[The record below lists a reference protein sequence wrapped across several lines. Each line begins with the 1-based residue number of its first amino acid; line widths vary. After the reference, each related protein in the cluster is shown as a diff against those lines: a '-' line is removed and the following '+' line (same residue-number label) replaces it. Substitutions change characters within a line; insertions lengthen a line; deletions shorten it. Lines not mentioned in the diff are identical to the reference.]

1 MKTKPTNSNKPNQT
15 EKQYKPPKTVTP
27 EDKEFMLAVAG
38 KLLELQK
45 QEGILTAELCRKVG
59 ISRYTYLLITTGQVY
74 WNSEKVLK
82 LIKFYGMDA
91 PTFFR
96 SL

>member
-1 MKTKPTNSNKPNQT
+1 MTQKPANNTKPNQS
-15 EKQYKPPKTVTP
+15 EKQYQPPKPVAP
-27 EDKEFMLAVAG
+27 EDKEFMLTVAE

-45 QEGILTAELCRKVG
+45 QEGILTAELCRKLL

-82 LIKFYGMDA
+82 LIKYYGIDA
-91 PTFFR
+91 ASFFK

>member
-1 MKTKPTNSNKPNQT
+1 MKPKPAGKAKP
-15 EKQYKPPKTVTP
+15 KQSGKKYQPPKPVEP

-38 KLLELQK
+38 KLLELQRK
-45 QEGILTAELCRKVG
+45 EGILTAELCRKLL
-59 ISRYTYLLITTGQVY
+59 ISRYTYLLITKGQVY

-82 LIKFYGMDA
+82 LIKYYGLDA
-91 PTFFR
+91 ASFFR

>member
-1 MKTKPTNSNKPNQT
+1 MKPKPASNTKPNQS
-15 EKQYKPPKTVTP
+15 EKQYQQPKTVAA
-27 EDKEFMLAVAG
+27 EDKTFMLAIAV

-45 QEGILTAELCRKVG
+45 QEGIFTAELCRRVG

-82 LIKFYGMDA
+82 LIKYYGMDA
-91 PTFFR
+91 VSFFR
-96 SL
+96 SV

>member
-1 MKTKPTNSNKPNQT
+1 MKPKPAGKSKPNQS
-15 EKQYKPPKTVTP
+15 EKQYQPPKADAP

-38 KLLELQK
+38 RLLELQK
-45 QEGILTAELCRKVG
+45 QKGILTAELCRKLLM
-59 ISRYTYLLITTGQVY
+59 SRYTYLLITKGQVY

-82 LIKFYGMDA
+82 LIRYYDMDA
-91 PTFFR
+91 ASFFR

>member
-1 MKTKPTNSNKPNQT
+1 MKPKPSSKPKPKQS
-15 EKQYKPPKTVTP
+15 EKQYQPPKPVIP

-38 KLLELQK
+38 RLLELQK
-45 QEGILTAELCRKVG
+45 QEGIITAELCRMVG
-59 ISRYTYLLITTGQVY
+59 ISRYTYLLIIRGQVY

-91 PTFFR
+91 ASFFR

>member
-1 MKTKPTNSNKPNQT
+1 MKPKPAGKAKP
-15 EKQYKPPKTVTP
+15 KQSGKKYQPPKPVEP

-38 KLLELQK
+38 RLRELQK
-45 QEGILTAELCRKVG
+45 QEGILTAELCKNVG

-82 LIKFYGMDA
+82 LIKHYGIDA
-91 PTFFR
+91 ASFFK

>member
-1 MKTKPTNSNKPNQT
+1 MKPKPATNTKPNLS
-15 EKQYKPPKTVTP
+15 EKQYQPPKAVAP

-45 QEGILTAELCRKVG
+45 QEGILTAELCRKIK

-82 LIKFYGMDA
+82 LIKHYGWDA
-91 PTFFR
+91 ASFFR
-96 SL
+96 SI

>member
-1 MKTKPTNSNKPNQT
+1 MKTKLTSNTEPNQP
-15 EKQYKPPKTVTP
+15 EKHYKPPKTVTP

-45 QEGILTAELCRKVG
+45 KEGILTAELCRKVG

-82 LIKFYGMDA
+82 LIKYYGMETA
-91 PTFFR
+91 SFFR
-96 SL
+96 YL